1 MAQSDP
7 RQDSAR
13 YSAPALDK
21 GLDILEALAASER
34 PQGIADLSRTLNRT
48 PSEIFRMVGT
58 LERRGYIVRDEAGS
72 FRLSLRLYE
81 LAHMHSPFEQIIKAA
96 AGADAAALRTM
107 CGKPR
112 SCSALSHGQLIVLAE
127 ELSMLRVRLS
137 VEIGSQVPA
146 LRTVSG
152 QMLVAHMPLDEMQRF
167 LDNDPEYNSMSAAK
181 QKQLRTVLA
190 SCAEDGHYIAPSS
203 FRTGI
208 DIAVLIGNPAIGLL
222 ASLAIPVLA
231 GGVNE
236 GKEKDLLK
244 AMIACAREINRDLR
258 LEPPP
263 SAALPD

>member
-7 RQDSAR
+7 RLDSAR

-21 GLDILEALAASER
+21 GLDILEALAGSER

-72 FRLSLRLYE
+72 FRLSLRIYE

-96 AGADAAALRTM
+96 AAPMRQLSDDVRETTVL
-107 CGKPR
+107 
-112 SCSALSHGQLIVLAE
+112 SALSHGQLIVLAE

-152 QMLVAHMPLDEMQRF
+152 QMLVAHMPLDELQRF
-167 LDNDPEYNSMSAAK
+167 LDNDAEYNSMSPAK
-181 QKQLRTVLA
+181 QKQVRTVLGKLRG
-190 SCAEDGHYIAPSS
+190 SGRHIAPSS

-208 DIAVLIGNPAIGLL
+208 DISVLIGNPAIGLL

-244 AMIACAREINRDLR
+244 AMTACAREINRNLR

-263 SAALPD
+263 SSGSPD